1 MPRGWRGK
9 DGDAEGVGRV
19 EVGQGV
25 ELRGVGSEGGG
36 LGKGE
41 LGLEW
46 GRSGWEP
53 RGLGDLPKRDTDV
66 GGGDEKE
73 EWEFEFRLGLEPEGG
88 SELRP
93 WSRSVRR
100 TSV

>member
-1 MPRGWRGK
+1 MVRWERVMPRGWRGK

-41 LGLEW
+41 LGLE
-46 GRSGWEP
+46 
-53 RGLGDLPKRDTDV
+53 
-66 GGGDEKE
+66 
-73 EWEFEFRLGLEPEGG
+73 
-88 SELRP
+88 
-93 WSRSVRR
+93 
-100 TSV
+100 